1 MTHPLNT
8 IKTRK
13 LAFATGTASH
23 WVSFIRLFNYAFLT
37 IFLLPFQA
45 VNLLFFPSRTSVI
58 NTLHHKL
65 ASHVLGLQIKVE
77 GSPTK
82 TKKALFVANHI
93 SYFDIVAIG
102 SIVPGRFLAKQELS
116 TWPVFGILA
125 KLARTIFISRSSSSA
140 VKQLQLI
147 EHLLLK
153 SERLILFPEGTSS
166 DGRKVL
172 PFKPSLFE
180 APIRADAIVQPLTI
194 RYEKINGMP
203 VDRRSKPLLAWYGAM
218 DLLPHLWQSL
228 SVGTITIKIV
238 FHEPIRAIV
247 FSNRKQLA
255 KHCQTII
262 ALESEKPNR

>member
-37 IFLLPFQA
+37 IFLVPFQV
-45 VNLLFFPSRTSVI
+45 VNLLFFPSKASFISTI
-58 NTLHHKL
+58 HHKL

-82 TKKALFVANHI
+82 TEKALFVANHI
-93 SYFDIVAIG
+93 SYLDIVAIG
-102 SIVPGRFLAKQELS
+102 SIVPGRFIAKQELS

-125 KLARTIFISRSSSSA
+125 KLTRTIFISRSSSSA
-140 VKQLQLI
+140 LKQLQLI
-147 EHLLLK
+147 KHLLFQ

-180 APIRADAIVQPLTI
+180 APIKADAIVQPLTI

-203 VDRRSKPLLAWYGAM
+203 VDRRSKPFLAWYGDM

-228 SVGTITIKIV
+228 SLGTITIKLV
-238 FHEPIRAIV
+238 FHEPIKAVV
-247 FSNRKQLA
+247 FRNRKKLA
-255 KHCQTII
+255 NHCQKII
-262 ALESEKPNR
+262 AFESEKPYR